1 MDDLIEGL
9 NLSPLKR
16 IPNKKGDILHAIK
29 SSDNDYDGFGEA
41 YFSIVNEGE
50 IKGWKK
56 HSMMHMNLIVPVGTV
71 RFVIYDSRKESKTYK
86 IFNDI
91 SIGIDNYTRL
101 TVPPNLWFAFQGVE
115 SGLNLLMNIANIEHN
130 PNESSTLEL
139 EEIAYSW

>member
-71 RFVIYDSRKESKTYK
+71 RFVIYDSRKKSKTYK